1 MRLDVRIRKI
11 EEKINTTKFEP
22 LGASPPMK
30 DFYPNTEVVTSLPFD
45 TEDMV
50 LSISTKPFADGE
62 VALAFP
68 PIPFFKEFR
77 DVVRYQHTIERKGK
91 GRHKPRQAPNTPD
104 TPVTL
109 AYVNKSDLE
118 DKFVAD
124 QEPIFFG
131 LSPVSE
137 AVSGDQKQSAV
148 EDVGVDEEIGGAD
161 ALAAFD
167 AFLRDTIR
175 VKRGNRLTSRQIWA
189 VWAMRWGATLDD
201 EVIGG
206 LKLIDVARR
215 FRAVFGVTM
224 VETSTRIDG
233 IHQRY
238 WDGYTV

>member
-1 MRLDVRIRKI
+1 MRLDVRIRKVDQT
-11 EEKINTTKFEP
+11 KNTTKFEP
-22 LGASPPMK
+22 ASESPPMK
-30 DFYPNTEVVTSLPFD
+30 DFYANTEVVSSLPSD
-45 TEDMV
+45 TGDLV
-50 LSISTKPFADGE
+50 LSISTTPFTDGE

-68 PIPFFKEFR
+68 RVPFFKEFGR
-77 DVVRYQHTIERKGK
+77 VVRYEHRITRRGKERG
-91 GRHKPRQAPNTPD
+91 APNTPEL
-104 TPVTL
+104 PVTL

-118 DKFVAD
+118 DEFVAD

-131 LSPVSE
+131 LSPVTE

-189 VWAMRWGATLDD
+189 MWAARCGVHPDD

>member
-1 MRLDVRIRKI
+1 M
-11 EEKINTTKFEP
+11 
-22 LGASPPMK
+22 
-30 DFYPNTEVVTSLPFD
+30 
-45 TEDMV
+45 
-50 LSISTKPFADGE
+50 
-62 VALAFP
+62 
-68 PIPFFKEFR
+68 
-77 DVVRYQHTIERKGK
+77 
-91 GRHKPRQAPNTPD
+91 
-104 TPVTL
+104 TL
-109 AYVNKSDLE
+109 AYVNLSRTWRTSSSQTKN
-118 DKFVAD
+118 
-124 QEPIFFG
+124 PIFFG
-131 LSPVSE
+131 LSPVTE

-189 VWAMRWGATLDD
+189 MWAARCGVHPDD